1 MEKHMMK
8 WYNIEFNIETREMLR
23 RVEAFKEWLY
33 DNDVKF
39 ETSAVGYS
47 GVHFE
52 LLLEPGSVDVFTSIT
67 LIKLSAE
74 FGFTITYIFPLR

>member
-1 MEKHMMK
+1 MMK

-33 DNDVKF
+33 DNYVKF
-39 ETSAVGYS
+39 ETSGIGYS

-52 LLLEPGSVDVFTSIT
+52 ILLEPGSVDIVNEALDRIVWYDA
-67 LIKLSAE
+67 IKE
-74 FGFTITYIFPLR
+74 QE

>member
-1 MEKHMMK
+1 MMK
-8 WYNIEFNIETREMLR
+8 WYNIEFNVETREMLR

-47 GVHFE
+47 WVHFE
-52 LLLEPGSVDVFTSIT
+52 ILLEPFSVEVVNAALDKIIWYDAIT
-67 LIKLSAE
+67 E
-74 FGFTITYIFPLR
+74 Q

>member
-1 MEKHMMK
+1 MMK

-33 DNDVKF
+33 DNAVKF
-39 ETSAVGYS
+39 ETSAVGKS

-52 LLLEPGSVDVFTSIT
+52 IMLEPGSVDVVNEALDQIVWYDV
-67 LIKLSAE
+67 IKELE
-74 FGFTITYIFPLR
+74 YNV

>member
-1 MEKHMMK
+1 MKK

-23 RVEAFKEWLY
+23 RVESFKEWLY

-39 ETSAVGYS
+39 ETSGIGYS

-52 LLLEPGSVDVFTSIT
+52 ILLEPGSV
-67 LIKLSAE
+67 
-74 FGFTITYIFPLR
+74 YIVNEALDRIVWYDSYNRI

>member
-1 MEKHMMK
+1 MK

-39 ETSAVGYS
+39 ETSGIGHS
-47 GVHFE
+47 GIHFE
-52 LLLEPGSVDVFTSIT
+52 ILLEPGSVDIVNEALDHIVWYDAIT
-67 LIKLSAE
+67 E
-74 FGFTITYIFPLR
+74 Q